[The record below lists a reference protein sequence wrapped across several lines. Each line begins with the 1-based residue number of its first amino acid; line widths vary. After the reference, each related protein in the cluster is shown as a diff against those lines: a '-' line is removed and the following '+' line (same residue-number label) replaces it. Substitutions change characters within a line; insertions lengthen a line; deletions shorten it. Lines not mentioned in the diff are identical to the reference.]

1 MVSRA
6 GFIGGMSLTVTA
18 SSSPMFNR
26 TLLRLSRHIHNGTA
40 SFSLDDAA
48 SVIYG
53 ESPAARTIYTVVSLV
68 CMSLLAGMLGKRAQL
83 DKWRALIR

>member
-6 GFIGGMSLTVTA
+6 GFIGGMSLAITA
-18 SSSPMFNR
+18 PSSPMFDR
-26 TLLRLSRHIHNGTA
+26 TPSRSSRHVHNGTA

-48 SVIYG
+48 RVIYG

-83 DKWRALIR
+83 DKRRALIH